1 MRHDCDCNHNSNST
15 LDHVWTGDELIPWTL
30 DYLPTRRGAES
41 NSKKA
46 SGSCKKNWN
55 INLHIV
61 LSKALTVVRIL
72 VLAGIVISVVG
83 IFIYAML

>member
-1 MRHDCDCNHNSNST
+1 MRHDCNCDHNST
-15 LDHVWTGDELIPWTL
+15 FDHVWTGDELIPWTL
-30 DYLPTRRGAES
+30 DYLPTHRGAEG
-41 NSKKA
+41 NSKKT

-55 INLHIV
+55 INFHIV

-83 IFIYAML
+83 AFIYAML